1 MLYITKLKTVH
12 FPVNVTTN
20 ELLGFSLTLTTNF
33 NRKFVENVFFLLL
46 LQQFFQNASFSKLS
60 SIVSII
66 FKKLFN

>member
-20 ELLGFSLTLTTNF
+20 ELLGFSLTLTRNF

-46 LQQFFQNASFSKLS
+46 LQQFFQKASFSKLS